1 MLNLEL
7 RSEGMNENRIQRRKR
22 VQSRWS
28 LGQGRRE
35 GFAIG
40 EGGGFEVGGKM
51 QVKNMKEIGEEA
63 AKGL

>member
-1 MLNLEL
+1 M
-7 RSEGMNENRIQRRKR
+7 
-22 VQSRWS
+22 
-28 LGQGRRE
+28 GQGRRE